1 MYSPHCYCGYI
12 CAPVVTSGICWIQL
26 SLQTERILV
35 LILFFEDMDIY
46 FTLGLFDIKRSEC

>member
-1 MYSPHCYCGYI
+1 M
-12 CAPVVTSGICWIQL
+12 TSGIYWIQL

-46 FTLGLFDIKRSEC
+46 FTLGLFDIKCSEC